1 MHERLLRAPQQQE
14 AVAHGVRWG
23 GNRSGEEVAALEV
36 AAGNSVGVPG
46 SDKGGAGEPAAKRQ
60 VGTREQQQAGPAHKN
75 ETVALQPVIEDVKPS
90 PPSWCAPNG
99 DRHGVGFTKL
109 YKRNVV
115 AKPGVWG
122 FWPNRKSIST

>member
-1 MHERLLRAPQQQE
+1 MECHEGPKAAELTPAHEVALSFRAPQQQK

-23 GNRSGEEVAALEV
+23 RNRSSEEVAALEV
-36 AAGNSVGVPG
+36 VAGNSVGVPG

-90 PPSWCAPNG
+90 PPSRRPPCSNP
-99 DRHGVGFTKL
+99 H
-109 YKRNVV
+109 
-115 AKPGVWG
+115 
-122 FWPNRKSIST
+122 